1 MTANTGNSERTHP
14 DRLQRVHPDRV
25 HPDRVHTD
33 RMHTVP
39 CRSGRREL
47 WLLLVIAVTG
57 VLMAAVVFLPAVL
70 G

>member
-14 DRLQRVHPDRV
+14 DRLQRV

>member
-1 MTANTGNSERTHP
+1 MTANTGSTERTNP
-14 DRLQRVHPDRV
+14 DRANLL
-25 HPDRVHTD
+25 HTD

-47 WLLLVIAVTG
+47 WLLLVIVVTG

>member
-1 MTANTGNSERTHP
+1 MTANTGSSERTNP
-14 DRLQRVHPDRV
+14 DRLHRLR
-25 HPDRVHTD
+25 TD

-47 WLLLVIAVTG
+47 WLLLVIVVTG
-57 VLMAAVVFLPAVL
+57 LLMAAVVFLPAVL

>member
-1 MTANTGNSERTHP
+1 LTANTGNSERTHP
-14 DRLQRVHPDRV
+14 DRLQRV